1 MWTDR
6 ADIYLRSEERT
17 PEERH
22 LIQAWLGGQSCDFEL
37 VDNTPQVRIAASVLF
52 ALLQKDFPP
61 RSRLHLSGAVIVG
74 GLNLCPRTAD
84 VAISFTACCFQE
96 PVFISGGGVGDLTL
110 RGCKLPGLI
119 GVSAQFD
126 GDIQITET
134 EIEGVLNLTS
144 AKHSGS
150 LTLSAVSVRE
160 PKGSTQIARHPDTP
174 ACGVILSNL
183 QAGGGVELNRV
194 ESCGPAQMP
203 ALVTGTNLTISS
215 CRFQAPPDECALCL
229 DNIRVGDNLQLL
241 GCRVP
246 QGKVSLRNAS
256 AGCLT
261 DDEAFWRGCSQG
273 YVLDGL
279 TYTHMPAEC
288 LEHIQPRMDWLT
300 KGTTGGG
307 SFSSQPWRQ
316 FAHVLRE
323 NGDDSAARRVM
334 MERERLYIAHE
345 RRRMWTRLCEDWTGK
360 TGENRSLANAVLG
373 KFRAAWSL
381 IPYRLHIIWSCLK
394 RLVIGYGYDPKRPLY
409 WSLALILVGSVL
421 ASLGWQQGVITPA
434 SDQILTSEDWLA
446 AMALDPVS
454 PTRHW
459 LSSASAQHYEEFS
472 PFLFALDTYLP
483 VMDLGQEKAWAV
495 TTVTTTGTIGRALWV
510 GLQAAGWIV
519 TSLGIAAV
527 AGLVQKGRND

>member
-6 ADIYLRSEERT
+6 SDIYLRSEERS

-37 VDNTPQVRIAASVLF
+37 VDNTPQVRIAAAILF
-52 ALLQKDFPP
+52 ELLQKDLPP
-61 RSRLHLSGAVIVG
+61 RSRLHLSGAVIEG

-134 EIEGVLNLTS
+134 EIEGVLDLTS
-144 AKHSGS
+144 AKLSGS
-150 LTLSAVSVRE
+150 LKLSAVSIRE
-160 PKGSTQIARHPDTP
+160 PKGSTQIARHPDAP
-174 ACGVILSNL
+174 ACGAILSNL
-183 QAGGGVELNRV
+183 QAGGGVHLNEV
-194 ESCGPAQMP
+194 ASCGPAQMP

-215 CRFQAPPDECALCL
+215 CCFQAPPDEFALCL
-229 DNIRVGDNLQLL
+229 DNVRVGDNLQLL

-261 DDEAFWRGCSQG
+261 DDEAFWSQCAQG
-273 YVLDGL
+273 YIIDGL
-279 TYTHMPAEC
+279 SYPHMPSEC
-288 LEHIQPRMDWLT
+288 LRSVQYRIDWLT
-300 KGTTGGG
+300 RGSTSGG
-307 SFSSQPWRQ
+307 SFASQPWRQ

-323 NGDDSAARRVM
+323 NADDSAAREILM
-334 MERERLYIAHE
+334 AREKLYISHE
-345 RRRMWTRLCEDWTGK
+345 QESIRQRTLAEYCEAFRNANLVALTKALFGTGDYLLRWIWAFLK
-360 TGENRSLANAVLG
+360 
-373 KFRAAWSL
+373 WS
-381 IPYRLHIIWSCLK
+381 
-394 RLVIGYGYDPKRPLY
+394 VIGFGYSPQRPFWISLVLVTLGTMLAGYGFEM
-409 WSLALILVGSVL
+409 
-421 ASLGWQQGVITPA
+421 GVFVPA
-434 SDQILTSEDWLA
+434 SDQILTSEDWLNA
-446 AMALDPVS
+446 VAINPIAPTAVWSESPSAL
-454 PTRHW
+454 
-459 LSSASAQHYEEFS
+459 HYEEFS

-483 VMDLGQEKAWAV
+483 VMDLGQEKNWV
-495 TTVTTTGTIGRALWV
+495 VTTTTDEGDMGRHIWFAF
-510 GLQAAGWIV
+510 QAAGWIV